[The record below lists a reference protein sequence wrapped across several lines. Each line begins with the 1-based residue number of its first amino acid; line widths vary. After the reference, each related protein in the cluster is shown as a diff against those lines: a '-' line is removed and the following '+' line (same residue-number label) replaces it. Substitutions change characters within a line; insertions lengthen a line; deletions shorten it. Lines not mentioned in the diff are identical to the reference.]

1 MPHSYGEAPREC
13 QVLAGQVLIQK
24 EEVELIRFAK
34 GYLTF
39 PILLK
44 EQQLGVQSRE
54 HSAKEAMS
62 TDPARQD
69 PKFPLSHQQQNT

>member
-1 MPHSYGEAPREC
+1 MTSD
-13 QVLAGQVLIQK
+13 LA
-24 EEVELIRFAK
+24 AK
-34 GYLTF
+34 GTRHPLYKCILL